1 MSSRRGKIVRWMVWM
16 MFLGVRMVSGQ
27 EDPQLS
33 QFMFSK
39 LTYNPGFAGSNGGI
53 CVTGLN
59 RQQWVGFKGAP
70 STTIFQG
77 EAFVKPFGLPSGV
90 GLTFTSD
97 KLGFENN
104 LSITGTYAYRLEL
117 GSGTLGIGLS
127 LGLINKSIDPTW
139 EVPTSDYHTPPSG
152 DPLIP
157 DNKESAMAFDMGLGL
172 YYHSDE
178 FYVGVSSTHLN
189 APVIKYTEGEPFIAR
204 HYYVVAG
211 YNLRLP
217 DPSFEILPAFFLQS
231 DGKATQFS
239 LNLNVLYNKKVWGG
253 VSYRTGDAIV
263 GMIGLQL
270 MSGLRIGYAYDFQT
284 SEIRNNTG
292 GSHEV
297 MVKYCFNLSLQRE
310 PKSYKSI
317 RFL

>member
-1 MSSRRGKIVRWMVWM
+1 MKSRKGKIVLGMFMVM
-16 MFLGVRMVSGQ
+16 ALGMAEVSGQ
-27 EDPQLS
+27 QDPQWS

-70 STTIFQG
+70 STTVFQG

-90 GLTFTSD
+90 GVTLMSD

-104 LSITGTYAYRLEL
+104 LSITATYAYRLDL
-117 GSGTLGIGLS
+117 GNGTLGIGAS
-127 LGLINKSIDPTW
+127 FGLLNKSLDPSW
-139 EVPTSDYHTPPSG
+139 EIPTDDYHTPPSG

-157 DNKESAMAFDMGLGL
+157 DNKESAMAFDLGVGLF
-172 YYHSDE
+172 YHSDD

-204 HYYVVAG
+204 HYYVVGG

-217 DPSFEILPAFFLQS
+217 DPAFELRPSFFMQS

-239 LNLNVLYNKKVWGG
+239 MNLTMLYNKKVWAG

-270 MSGLRIGYAYDFQT
+270 MNGLRLGYAYDFQT
-284 SEIRNNTG
+284 SELKKNTG
-292 GSHEV
+292 GTHEV